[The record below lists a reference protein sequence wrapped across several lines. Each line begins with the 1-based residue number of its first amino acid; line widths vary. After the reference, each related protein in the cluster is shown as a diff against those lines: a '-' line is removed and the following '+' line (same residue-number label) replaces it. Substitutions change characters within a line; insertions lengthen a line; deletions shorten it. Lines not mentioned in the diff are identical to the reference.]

1 MKVHVALNTPRFD
14 ESVRFYRTF
23 LGLEPV
29 KLKPGYA
36 KFDVAEPGLNLTLNA
51 SNRIDSPVAGAL
63 NHLGIQVASTE
74 AVREAAERL
83 KAEGLATFEE
93 ENTDCCYALQDKV
106 WVTDPN
112 GYRWEV
118 FVVKVGDTHPQL
130 TVASSTA
137 VSSTAASPTTDACCS
152 STCCH
157 D

>member
-51 SNRIDSPVAGAL
+51 SRGIDSPGAL
-63 NHLGIQVASTE
+63 NHLGIQVQSTD
-74 AVREAAERL
+74 AVKAAAERL

-118 FVVKVGDTHPQL
+118 FVVKVGDTAPEL
-130 TVASSTA
+130 
-137 VSSTAASPTTDACCS
+137 TAAAAAPTGEACCA

>member
-36 KFDVAEPGLNLTLNA
+36 KFDVAEPALNLTLNA
-51 SNRIDSPVAGAL
+51 SQDHGAGAL
-63 NHLGIQVASTE
+63 NHLGIQVASTA
-74 AVREAAERL
+74 AVKEAADRL

-93 ENTDCCYALQDKV
+93 DTDCCYALQDKV

-112 GYRWEV
+112 GYKWEV
-118 FVVKVGDTHPQL
+118 FVVKVGDTQPAV
-130 TVASSTA
+130 TAS
-137 VSSTAASPTTDACCS
+137 TDACCPS
-152 STCCH
+152 GCCAE
-157 D
+157 

>member
-1 MKVHVALNTPRFD
+1 MKTHIALNTPRFD

-36 KFDVAEPGLNLTLNA
+36 KFDVPDPALNLTLNA
-51 SNRIDSPVAGAL
+51 SNGIDVRGAL
-63 NHLGIQVASTE
+63 NHLGIQVQSTA
-74 AVREAAERL
+74 AVKEAADRL

-112 GYRWEV
+112 GYKWEV
-118 FVVKVGDTHPQL
+118 FVVKVGDTQPEV
-130 TVASSTA
+130 TTTA
-137 VSSTAASPTTDACCS
+137 EQTEACCA

>member
-1 MKVHVALNTPRFD
+1 VKVHVALNTPRFD

-51 SNRIDSPVAGAL
+51 SNGIDGPGAL
-63 NHLGIQVASTE
+63 NHLGIQVQSTE
-74 AVREAAERL
+74 AVRAAAERL
-83 KAEGLATFEE
+83 QSEGLATFEE
-93 ENTDCCYALQDKV
+93 ENVDCCYALQDKV

-112 GYRWEV
+112 GYKWEV
-118 FVVKVGDTHPQL
+118 FVVKVGDTQPEV
-130 TVASSTA
+130 TG
-137 VSSTAASPTTDACCS
+137 STAAAGEACCS

>member
-14 ESVRFYRTF
+14 ESVRFYRSF

-29 KLKPGYA
+29 KLKAGYP
-36 KFDVAEPGLNLTLNA
+36 KFDVPEPALNLTLNA
-51 SNRIDSPVAGAL
+51 APETGPGAL
-63 NHLGIQVASTE
+63 NHLGIQVQSTT
-74 AVREAAERL
+74 AVKAAAERL

-112 GYRWEV
+112 GYKWEV
-118 FVVKVGDTHPQL
+118 FVVKVGDTS
-130 TVASSTA
+130 VASPS
-137 VSSTAASPTTDACCS
+137 VDSPSVDSSCCA

>member
-1 MKVHVALNTPRFD
+1 M
-14 ESVRFYRTF
+14 RFYRTF

-74 AVREAAERL
+74 AVKEAAGRL

-118 FVVKVGDTHPQL
+118 FVVKVGDTYPQL

-137 VSSTAASPTTDACCS
+137 ASPTAASSTDVCCV

>member
-1 MKVHVALNTPRFD
+1 MKAHVALNTPRFE

-51 SNRIDSPVAGAL
+51 SPDRGVGAL
-63 NHLGIQVASTE
+63 NHLGIQVQSTA

-112 GYRWEV
+112 GYKWEV
-118 FVVKVGDTHPQL
+118 FVVKVGDTS
-130 TVASSTA
+130 VASPSVA
-137 VSSTAASPTTDACCS
+137 APRVDSSCCAD
-152 STCCH
+152 TCCH

>member
-1 MKVHVALNTPRFD
+1 VKVHVALNTPRFD

-51 SNRIDSPVAGAL
+51 SRGVDSPGAL
-63 NHLGIQVASTE
+63 NHLGIQVQSTE
-74 AVREAAERL
+74 AVRAAADRL

-112 GYRWEV
+112 GYKWEV
-118 FVVKVGDTHPQL
+118 FVVKVGDTHPE
-130 TVASSTA
+130 V
-137 VSSTAASPTTDACCS
+137 TAATDPQLATAAAGKETAACCVD
-152 STCCH
+152 TCCH

>member
-1 MKVHVALNTPRFD
+1 MKVHVALNTPRFE

-23 LGLEPV
+23 LGIEPV

-51 SNRIDSPVAGAL
+51 SPDRGVGAL
-63 NHLGIQVASTE
+63 NHLGIQVQSTA

-112 GYRWEV
+112 GYKWEV
-118 FVVKVGDTHPQL
+118 FVVKVGDTS
-130 TVASSTA
+130 VASSS
-137 VSSTAASPTTDACCS
+137 VASPSVDSSCCAD
-152 STCCH
+152 TCCH

>member
-14 ESVRFYRTF
+14 ESVRFYKTF

-51 SNRIDSPVAGAL
+51 SRGLDSPGAL
-63 NHLGIQVASTE
+63 NHLGIQVPSTE
-74 AVREAAERL
+74 AVRAAADRL

-118 FVVKVGDTHPQL
+118 FVVKVGDTQPEL
-130 TVASSTA
+130 
-137 VSSTAASPTTDACCS
+137 TAASCCAD
-152 STCCH
+152 TCCH

>member
-1 MKVHVALNTPRFD
+1 VKVHVALNTPRFD

-51 SNRIDSPVAGAL
+51 SPDRGAGAL
-63 NHLGIQVASTE
+63 NHLGIQVQSTV
-74 AVREAAERL
+74 AVKEAAERL

-112 GYRWEV
+112 GYKWEV
-118 FVVKVGDTHPQL
+118 FVVKVGDTQPEL
-130 TVASSTA
+130 TVASPT
-137 VSSTAASPTTDACCS
+137 VAASTVDSPADACCA

>member
-1 MKVHVALNTPRFD
+1 VKMHVALNTPRFD

-23 LGLEPV
+23 LGLEPI

-36 KFDVAEPGLNLTLNA
+36 KFDVPEPALNLTLNA
-51 SNRIDSPVAGAL
+51 SKDLGAGAGAL
-63 NHLGIQVASTE
+63 NHLGIQVQSTD
-74 AVREAAERL
+74 AVRAAADRL

-118 FVVKVGDTHPQL
+118 FVVKVGDTQPEV
-130 TVASSTA
+130 T
-137 VSSTAASPTTDACCS
+137 TAATAEQTEACCA

>member
-1 MKVHVALNTPRFD
+1 VKMHVALNTPRFD

-23 LGLEPV
+23 LGLEPI

-36 KFDVAEPGLNLTLNA
+36 KFDVPQPALNLTLNA
-51 SNRIDSPVAGAL
+51 SKDLGAGAGAL
-63 NHLGIQVASTE
+63 NHLGIQVQSTD
-74 AVREAAERL
+74 AVRAAADRL

-93 ENTDCCYALQDKV
+93 ADTDCCYALQDKV

-112 GYRWEV
+112 GYKWEV
-118 FVVKVGDTHPQL
+118 FVVKVGDTHPEV
-130 TVASSTA
+130 T
-137 VSSTAASPTTDACCS
+137 SPTSTDACCA